1 MVTLLTAALIG
12 VGLPAKTV
20 QGSKPDT
27 LKGLTPMVAVMSAG
41 SSRPRLTVQGDQ
53 GMFYMAIHVWVQQAT
68 TGWTNAQA
76 EDALDT
82 IESLVAGVIENNR
95 QTDNWMIIE
104 YDGRTTVLD
113 IEVEGGRYYNEIIPI
128 RFKLK
133 GS

>member
-1 MVTLLTAALIG
+1 
-12 VGLPAKTV
+12 
-20 QGSKPDT
+20 
-27 LKGLTPMVAVMSAG
+27 
-41 SSRPRLTVQGDQ
+41 
-53 GMFYMAIHVWVQQAT
+53 MFYMAIHVWVQQAT